1 MKRIRIPNEPSL
13 LLVSMAYLVVGE
25 ALAVYAYGEP
35 STAALPVCAVTL
47 LAMTAAAAATGTKSR
62 GRGWL
67 YPWTRWSC
75 RAVLVACSALIVFET
90 GYMYAPDGIRNTLP
104 FWPRW
109 VYLGGFA
116 ALAAYCAALLGLYVR
131 RRRRLDE
138 SDRVI
143 VPAIWRR

>member
-1 MKRIRIPNEPSL
+1 MKRIRIPNEPAL

-25 ALAVYAYGEP
+25 ALAVYVYGEP
-35 STAALPVCAVTL
+35 LTAALPVCAAALLTL
-47 LAMTAAAAATGTKSR
+47 TAAAAATGAGGRS
-62 GRGWL
+62 RGWL

-75 RAVLVACSALIVFET
+75 WAILVACSALIVFET

-109 VYLGGFA
+109 VYAGGFA
-116 ALAAYCAALLGLYVR
+116 ALAAYCAALLGLWAR

-143 VPAIWRR
+143 VPAEWRR